1 MEHMNERGTIYEIKR
16 NICHFGC
23 WLEMERIKIRSEHT
37 YVERSIIYSLKG
49 SDKEKR
55 MREREPEMTTGD

>member
-37 YVERSIIYSLKG
+37 YICGEKYYIFFERV
-49 SDKEKR
+49 
-55 MREREPEMTTGD
+55 

>member
-1 MEHMNERGTIYEIKR
+1 M
-16 NICHFGC
+16 
-23 WLEMERIKIRSEHT
+23 
-37 YVERSIIYSLKG
+37 ERSIMYSLKG